1 MAFDFGSTRAHARE
15 GGPLTN
21 THKLATLMLLGA
33 ATVPVVA
40 QNGPAAPER
49 PAWVVDG
56 VPETVWTAVESA
68 IAEKDKD
75 RAKSLLKGAEV
86 EARAA
91 VAAREGDVGPRFAL
105 AVVLGLRTEREGG
118 KTKIG
123 IAAELK
129 KELEATLA
137 IDPEH
142 GRARHM
148 RGRLNAAVLRMN
160 RVTRWLATSVLGG
173 GELKKATW
181 VQAEHDLAFA
191 ETRVPEVN
199 DHHLQLAYLYRD
211 TKRPALA
218 MNEVEHV
225 LAMPFQS
232 ATERAVHDEA
242 LKLKKRLH

>member
-1 MAFDFGSTRAHARE
+1 MLGVRGR
-15 GGPLTN
+15 LT
-21 THKLATLMLLGA
+21 HIHRLAAMMLLGA
-33 ATVPVVA
+33 AAVPVVA
-40 QNGPAAPER
+40 QSGPAAPER

-56 VPETVWTAVESA
+56 VPDTVWIAVESA

-75 RAKSLLKGAEV
+75 RAKSLLKDAEV
-86 EARAA
+86 AARAA
-91 VAAREGDVGPRFAL
+91 VAGREGDVGPRFAL

-123 IAAELK
+123 IASELK

-148 RGRLNAAVLRMN
+148 RGRLKAAVLRMS

-173 GELKKATW
+173 GELKKASW
-181 VQAEHDLAFA
+181 EEAEYDLSFA
-191 ETRVPEVN
+191 EIRVPEVS

-211 TKRPALA
+211 TKRPGLALIEA
-218 MNEVEHV
+218 EHV
-225 LAMPFQS
+225 LVMPFQS
-232 ATERAVHDEA
+232 AMERAVYDEA
-242 LKLKKRLH
+242 VKLKKKLR